1 MLISIKTN
9 KIGEEKPKDF
19 IGDAVS
25 IHFSARIFIW
35 ELLMH
40 VFYPVTIFYYPV
52 AHSYL
57 TRKFDL
63 PVRFR
68 KRTPYYSSYYYFFS
82 SFSLTSMGYFSRSPF
97 GATRWWEISAAKY
110 FFLQYFSWFKRRWY
124 HLSMLLWVLL
134 STGNDNFLVRR
145 N

>member
-97 GATRWWEISAAKY
+97 GATR
-110 FFLQYFSWFKRRWY
+110 
-124 HLSMLLWVLL
+124 
-134 STGNDNFLVRR
+134 
-145 N
+145 